1 MWGCRGTAKYG
12 GGAARRWRGRGSV
25 GPGTVPGTVAGRQ
38 TRQDSPGTAPPPLNP
53 RQNSPSNL
61 KNVKFGVFR
70 ARRANFFAHNPT
82 TADAWSAGESKRPGR
97 GARGRRQGTAIA
109 RQPARGLRQSTTL
122 FAQQQPRQATS
133 GTKLSPHTHPRRM
146 CGTKLSQHEP
156 HGPTS
161 GTKLSSLARNGL
173 IWRFFYMQGEF
184 YTVVTTKKPSRENF
198 VPNARQRSSKPTQ
211 HTRHHRRVGHRRNR
225 RGQRDRGDRGAGRPG
240 RGAGGRLA
248 GPTRVRRAS
257 ARKISHIISHGHFS
271 RPPENVAIPTMQIQC
286 LNKLLGNY
294 VRNCSDGSK
303 TPAKQISHAIRLDQ
317 NSTNPENV
325 AIPTMQ
331 IQCLNKLLG
340 NCMRNCCADGP
351 GRGAA
356 RRRQGRG
363 SVGPGT
369 VPGTVAG
376 RGSVGPGTV
385 PGTVAG
391 RQTRQNSPGTAPPPL
406 NPRQNSP
413 SNLKNVKFGV
423 FRARR
428 ANFFA
433 HRPTIRPCRVN
444 FFAHRTRRRG
454 DIETNNTTATTDAGQ
469 RETTV
474 TTARP

>member
-1 MWGCRGTAKYG
+1 MVGCQA
-12 GGAARRWRGRGSV
+12 
-25 GPGTVPGTVAGRQ
+25 
-38 TRQDSPGTAPPPLNP
+38 RQDSPGTAPPPLNP

-161 GTKLSSLARNGL
+161 GTKLSPLARNGS
-173 IWRFFYMQGEF
+173 IWRFFCMQGEF
-184 YTVVTTKKPSRENF
+184 YTVVTTKKPSKENF
-198 VPNARQRSSKPTQ
+198 VPNARQRSSEPTQ
-211 HTRHHRRVGHRRNR
+211 HTRPHRRVGHRRNR

-351 GRGAA
+351 GRGA
-356 RRRQGRG
+356 GG
-363 SVGPGT
+363 
-369 VPGTVAG
+369 
-376 RGSVGPGTV
+376 
-385 PGTVAG
+385 
-391 RQTRQNSPGTAPPPL
+391 
-406 NPRQNSP
+406 
-413 SNLKNVKFGV
+413 
-423 FRARR
+423 
-428 ANFFA
+428 
-433 HRPTIRPCRVN
+433 
-444 FFAHRTRRRG
+444 RRRG
-454 DIETNNTTATTDAGQ
+454 RQAAAGPG
-469 RETTV
+469 RASRRDTETTPH
-474 TTARP
+474 THISHIISLGHFWR

>member
-1 MWGCRGTAKYG
+1 MERRRVQTAWPRCPWAAPGHCHSPPTGTRTTPEHDIIRPTTTTPGHFRYKTLPAHPPSPHVRYKTLP
-12 GGAARRWRGRGSV
+12 ARATRPHFRYKTLPARPKWLNLALFLH
-25 GPGTVPGTVAGRQ
+25 AGRVLYRCHHQ
-38 TRQDSPGTAPPPLNP
+38 EA
-53 RQNSPSNL
+53 
-61 KNVKFGVFR
+61 
-70 ARRANFFAHNPT
+70 
-82 TADAWSAGESKRPGR
+82 E
-97 GARGRRQGTAIA
+97 
-109 RQPARGLRQSTTL
+109 
-122 FAQQQPRQATS
+122 
-133 GTKLSPHTHPRRM
+133 
-146 CGTKLSQHEP
+146 
-156 HGPTS
+156 
-161 GTKLSSLARNGL
+161 
-173 IWRFFYMQGEF
+173 QGEF
-184 YTVVTTKKPSRENF
+184 CTERAAEIERANTTHQAPPACRAPKEPEGPEGS
-198 VPNARQRSSKPTQ
+198 
-211 HTRHHRRVGHRRNR
+211 
-225 RGQRDRGDRGAGRPG
+225 GDRGAGRPG

-317 NSTNPENV
+317 ISTNPENV

-351 GRGAA
+351 GRGAGGQ
-356 RRRQGRG
+356 RQ
-363 SVGPGT
+363 
-369 VPGTVAG
+369 G

-433 HRPTIRPCRVN
+433 HR
-444 FFAHRTRRRG
+444 TR
-454 DIETNNTTATTDAGQ
+454 
-469 RETTV
+469 
-474 TTARP
+474 

>member
-1 MWGCRGTAKYG
+1 
-12 GGAARRWRGRGSV
+12 
-25 GPGTVPGTVAGRQ
+25 
-38 TRQDSPGTAPPPLNP
+38 
-53 RQNSPSNL
+53 
-61 KNVKFGVFR
+61 
-70 ARRANFFAHNPT
+70 
-82 TADAWSAGESKRPGR
+82 
-97 GARGRRQGTAIA
+97 
-109 RQPARGLRQSTTL
+109 
-122 FAQQQPRQATS
+122 
-133 GTKLSPHTHPRRM
+133 
-146 CGTKLSQHEP
+146 
-156 HGPTS
+156 
-161 GTKLSSLARNGL
+161 
-173 IWRFFYMQGEF
+173 MQGEF

-198 VPNARQRSSKPTQ
+198 VPNARQRSSEPTQ

-225 RGQRDRGDRGAGRPG
+225 RVQRDRGDRGAGRPG

-294 VRNCSDGSK
+294 MRNCSDGSK

-351 GRGAA
+351 GRGAGGQ
-356 RRRQGRG
+356 RQGRG

-369 VPGTVAG
+369 VPGTVEG
-376 RGSVGPGTV
+376 Q
-385 PGTVAG
+385 
-391 RQTRQNSPGTAPPPL
+391 QTRQNSPGTAPPPL

-433 HRPTIRPCRVN
+433 HR
-444 FFAHRTRRRG
+444 TRRRG
-454 DIETNNTTATTDAGQ
+454 DIKTNNTTATTDAGQ